1 MRACQIKKYRGNNE
15 IRKSP
20 FGNCHGNNGFNQ
32 DSTMD
37 LKQIDENLM
46 RSRIFTSSQSISQKI
61 LSHCLLTD

>member
-46 RSRIFTSSQSISQKI
+46 RSRIFT
-61 LSHCLLTD
+61 